1 MDTHGNI
8 LAFATWLFTAL
19 VTTTDTASS
28 RVLLMFSHKPQ
39 PTSDSNPKA
48 LQRSAPLQMLGG
60 RRVTF

>member
-39 PTSDSNPKA
+39 PTSDSKA